1 MDKSSILQGFNNHFE
16 DFINDIKIVFPDNV
30 DVVAAGNMLS
40 TARKANPKLIIKI
53 WKSYISDK
61 YLDEI
66 TRGDITFFIGK
77 NYNQDLK
84 NLDNSARVLQS
95 IEGLREPISEMGN
108 ENQEKSMR
116 YIQNL
121 TKLSNLYFL

>member
-1 MDKSSILQGFNNHFE
+1 
-16 DFINDIKIVFPDNV
+16 
-30 DVVAAGNMLS
+30 MLS

-66 TRGDITFFIGK
+66 TRGDITFFIE

-95 IEGLREPISEMGN
+95 IEGLREPISEMAMKIK
-108 ENQEKSMR
+108 KSLEI
-116 YIQNL
+116 Y
-121 TKLSNLYFL
+121 TKFNKTIKLYFRI

>member
-16 DFINDIKIVFPDNV
+16 DFINDIKVVFPDKV

-40 TARKANPKLIIKI
+40 TARKANPKMIIKI

-66 TRGDITFFIGK
+66 EGGDLTFFIGK
-77 NYNQDLK
+77 NYNQDLE
-84 NLDNSARVLQS
+84 NLDNSAKVLRS
-95 IEGLREPISEMGN
+95 IEGLRGPIAEMGQ
-108 ENQEKSMR
+108 ENQKKSIR

-121 TKLSNLYFL
+121 TKLSTLLDF

>member
-95 IEGLREPISEMGN
+95 IEGLREPISGMGN